1 MATNER
7 LAVAVIRRKFR
18 IDGGAEKSVVPYLSA
33 FIELGF
39 RVQLIC
45 ESWTGSIPDQCS
57 IVKIKTYGPRVLK
70 TWLFVR
76 GVSQILEREQFKF
89 VQSHEWVPGCNVLRL
104 GDGLHSYWHDQLMNS
119 RGIFKRM
126 LTKIS
131 LFHTYRR
138 FLESESL
145 QSQHLEAVIVN
156 SEFVG
161 HQVRETYPELASL
174 KIILHRNV
182 VPPEFYQSENDF
194 GEKWFGES
202 RFNSIFEDAQLK
214 LLFVGSGWARK
225 GLKTLLESL
234 AHIIDRPWTLV
245 VIGDDKHRSQYL
257 KLCSSLGID
266 ERVFF
271 AGVRQVSKDL
281 YEQFDALVLPTA
293 YDPFPNVIAESLV
306 SGTRVITTSH
316 CGGQDFADD
325 ESVLIADNQA
335 ELIDLF
341 RSNSFDKKLSAGLI
355 AKYRKV
361 FSRENLRVLILEMI
375 NDSGLTYRIE

>member
-1 MATNER
+1 
-7 LAVAVIRRKFR
+7 
-18 IDGGAEKSVVPYLSA
+18 
-33 FIELGF
+33 
-39 RVQLIC
+39 
-45 ESWTGSIPDQCS
+45 
-57 IVKIKTYGPRVLK
+57 
-70 TWLFVR
+70 
-76 GVSQILEREQFKF
+76 
-89 VQSHEWVPGCNVLRL
+89 
-104 GDGLHSYWHDQLMNS
+104 
-119 RGIFKRM
+119 
-126 LTKIS
+126 
-131 LFHTYRR
+131 
-138 FLESESL
+138 
-145 QSQHLEAVIVN
+145 
-156 SEFVG
+156 
-161 HQVRETYPELASL
+161 
-174 KIILHRNV
+174 
-182 VPPEFYQSENDF
+182 
-194 GEKWFGES
+194 
-202 RFNSIFEDAQLK
+202 
-214 LLFVGSGWARK
+214 
-225 GLKTLLESL
+225 
-234 AHIIDRPWTLV
+234 LV

-306 SGTRVITTSH
+306 SGTRVITTCH

>member
-1 MATNER
+1 MPTNER
-7 LAVAVIRRKFR
+7 LAVAVIRRNFR
-18 IDGGAEKSVVPYLSA
+18 VDGGAEKSVTPYLRA

-39 RVQLIC
+39 RVHLIC

-57 IVKIKTYGPRVLK
+57 IVKIQTYGPRVLK

-76 GVSQILEREQFKF
+76 GALQILKREQFEF

-104 GDGLHSYWHDQLMNS
+104 GDGLHSYWHARLMNS
-119 RGIFKRM
+119 RGILKRM

-131 LFHTYRR
+131 LFHAYRR
-138 FLESESL
+138 FLERQSL
-145 QSQHLEAVIVN
+145 KSQHLGAVIVN

-174 KIILHRNV
+174 KIIVHRNV
-182 VPPEFYQSENDF
+182 VPAEFYQSANDLD
-194 GEKWFGES
+194 EKWFGES
-202 RFNSIFEDAQLK
+202 RFNSIFEEAQLK

-225 GLKTLLESL
+225 GLETLLQSA
-234 AHIIDRPWTLV
+234 AHIKDRSWALV
-245 VIGDDKHRSQYL
+245 VIGDDKHRSRYL

-266 ERVFF
+266 EKVFF

-281 YEQFDALVLPTA
+281 YEKFDTLVLPTA

-316 CGGQDFADD
+316 CGGRDFADD
-325 ESVLIADNQA
+325 ESVFTADNQA

-341 RSNSFDKKLSAGLI
+341 RRNLFDKKLSAGLI
-355 AKYRKV
+355 VKYRKV
-361 FSRENLRVLILEMI
+361 FSRETLRASILEMI
-375 NDSGLTYRIE
+375 NDSGLTHRIE